1 MQNKLTTAVRFAIAG
16 IVMFAGVAVVNTP
29 AAQANT
35 PQVQVAMNSAPMPL
49 CDPNNP
55 HCTIL
60 GN

>member
-1 MQNKLTTAVRFAIAG
+1 MKNKLTTAVRFAVAG
-16 IVMFAGVAVVNTP
+16 IVLFAGVAVVNTP
-29 AAQANT
+29 PAQANT
-35 PQVQVAMNSAPMPL
+35 PQVQVATNAVPVPL